1 MQINLSHF
9 QALLLF
15 GLVISL
21 AFAFLTKRRA
31 GERFRYVVWAF
42 LIFLLVAVALGWAMY
57 PLSR

>member
-15 GLVISL
+15 ALVVSI

-31 GERFRYVVWAF
+31 GERVQYVVWAF
-42 LIFLLVAVALGWAMY
+42 LLFLLVAVALGWAMY